1 MFAPESEYGAALI
14 RRKEAYD
21 PAKRLE
27 KREPVPGPWQQ
38 GAVTAFLEDLAK
50 DGARLPKGNPEL
62 KESDGFCSSL
72 PLIVRLCSM
81 TPDMPISFRDRLVRQ
96 AASLFSSNEVSLAHC
111 LAATHLLHRLIN
123 QPTAAEGLLP
133 VSVVYEVLVNLQQ
146 QQQLDDPAYTNLD
159 LAVLQDELGA
169 IAAAINENHVDAVER
184 FGKACAHPGSFMG
197 AVLAV
202 LQHGRDYSSVIR
214 QVIRAGG
221 CNCSRVNLAGAL
233 VGAMHGIDHEG
244 AGKGIPLVWIER
256 TDAIDEILSLA
267 IKAVT
272 ASQ

>member
-1 MFAPESEYGAALI
+1 MFSPESEYGAALI

-21 PAKRLE
+21 RAKRLE

-38 GAVTAFLEDLAK
+38 GAVTAFLEDLVK
-50 DGARLPKGNPEL
+50 DEGSLPKGNPEL
-62 KESDGFCSSL
+62 KESDGFCSAL
-72 PLIVRLCSM
+72 PLIIRLCSV
-81 TPDMPISFRDRLVRQ
+81 TPDMTPASRDGLVRQ

-123 QPTAAEGLLP
+123 QPTSTLQ
-133 VSVVYEVLVNLQQ
+133 VSDVYEVLTNLQQ
-146 QQQLDDPAYTNLD
+146 QQIYDDAVYAKLD

-202 LQHGRDYSSVIR
+202 LQHGSDFSSVIR

-233 VGAMHGIDHEG
+233 VGAMHGIDYDG
-244 AGKGIPLVWIER
+244 DGKGIPLAWIEK
-256 TDAIDEILSLA
+256 TDAIDEIITLA
-267 IKAVT
+267 IKAT
-272 ASQ
+272 GHQ